1 MAGGRDEAENKVED
15 LHFCMCVLVCVS
27 VCFVYASVYIRAAAL
42 VSGVKGGRIKN
53 NYKVM
58 IVDALGHGNTI

>member
-42 VSGVKGGRIKN
+42 VSGVKGGENK
-53 NYKVM
+53 K
-58 IVDALGHGNTI
+58 